1 MGWDAEFVL
10 LLNRFVVSH
19 NLGWLTHVLGVELT
33 YLFPLAIVARWFS
46 RDPARRRQAFLAGVA
61 VVVAASLYYTISHA
75 YFRHRPDVT
84 VPGVEGLIA
93 RFGAFDEPAFPSGHA
108 TAAFAVVVALGWGNP
123 ALFTGLLLVAL
134 LNAFGR
140 MAAGVH
146 FPTDVLGGIFLG
158 TVTAVVVRKA
168 RTFVLR
174 AEPWFARLSDRL
186 VPFLPRPSETKN
198 PGQ

>member
-10 LLNRFVVSH
+10 LLNRLVVSH

-33 YLFPLAIVARWFS
+33 YLFPLAILVGWFS

-61 VVVAASLYYTISHA
+61 VVVAASLYYTISHV

-84 VPGVEGLIA
+84 VPGVEGFIA

-123 ALFTGLLLVAL
+123 GLLAGLLVVAL
-134 LNAFGR
+134 LNALGR
-140 MAAGVH
+140 IAAGVH
-146 FPTDVLGGIFLG
+146 YPTDVLGGILLG
-158 TVTAVVVRKA
+158 TVASAVVLRF

-186 VPFLPRPSETKN
+186 APFLPRPPETKN